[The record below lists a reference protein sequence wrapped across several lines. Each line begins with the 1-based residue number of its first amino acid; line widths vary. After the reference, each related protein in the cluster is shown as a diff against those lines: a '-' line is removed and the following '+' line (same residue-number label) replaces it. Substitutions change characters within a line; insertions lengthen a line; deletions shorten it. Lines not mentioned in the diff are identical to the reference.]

1 LVRKVHIGK
10 KWLKIK
16 TIYNKEMKTTRRV
29 VEGTRKEN
37 RKDRILLS
45 TGEKEK
51 EEQETGRGEGGWEKK
66 IQRQDGKCR
75 GEETDGMDRTKWMGG
90 IEREETGGRRGKWTY
105 IDSRGK
111 Q

>member
-1 LVRKVHIGK
+1 M
-10 KWLKIK
+10 
-16 TIYNKEMKTTRRV
+16 TIYSKDMKTTRRG

-37 RKDRILLS
+37 REDRILLGGGTS

-51 EEQETGRGEGGWEKK
+51 EEQETGKKRGGWEKK

-75 GEETDGMDRTKWMGG
+75 GEETDGMDRRKWMGG
-90 IEREETGGRRGKWTY
+90 IEREQTGGRRRGMD
-105 IDSRGK
+105 ISSRGK